1 MNTPLSFNWSI
12 LLIVTPFS
20 MMMSDCLYDS
30 QEVRIYGFAKFAE
43 NPIRTG
49 VPDCNA
55 MEASGHC
62 VRIIAPAVP

>member
-1 MNTPLSFNWSI
+1 
-12 LLIVTPFS
+12 